1 MPFQT
6 LRAKHIPRR
15 AIGMAAFSAV
25 GLLSGVLTAWSLNY
39 LSVLEFW
46 VGGIFGAA
54 MAICLSLRQRRW
66 SGLRIMA
73 LIASSMLA
81 HFAAIWS
88 PIGLLYVQRLL
99 HIASNESSSNDF
111 SPQRFALAGFVGAFV
126 FMLAVLFLFYRE
138 QGWRVPAQAAALSL
152 PGALLGLVSALA
164 SNTVQEVIAQW
175 ITPSTSWGAKPEMF
189 YSAYLIWQTGMA
201 LMLAAFLPPNATP
214 TLSMQPAEE
223 EF

>member
-1 MPFQT
+1 MPTET
-6 LRAKHIPRR
+6 LMPGKSRR

-152 PGALLGLVSALA
+152 PGALLGLVSAFA
-164 SNTVQEVIAQW
+164 SNTVQEVVGQW